1 MSEQS
6 PAIAGNTR
14 PPRHLPTALR
24 ARAEYVA
31 SVYREQLPHR
41 ERDVQRARYYY
52 DTLKRLLRFIV
63 EPGKR
68 VLQVYCDIG
77 HLLAAVEP
85 SRGLGLHSSRGHLEI
100 ARKNHPHLEFREADP
115 HDFVVDE
122 TFDYVLL
129 VNAIGDIVD
138 VQATFQR
145 CRTVMTPESRLVI
158 VWTNYLW
165 QPIFKLAERLGLKS
179 RQPAIN
185 WFSPADVENLLT
197 LTGFEKVKENQALVM
212 PVNIP
217 LVSWFLNRILA
228 RIPPFHK
235 LCYIRSIVARPLY
248 IREDTDQ
255 FSVSIVVPCKNEAG
269 NIQAAVE
276 RIPQMGRH
284 TEIIFCDDKSTDGT
298 ADKVREMQRRY
309 PEKDIKLVEG
319 PGISKSFNVWAGFDA
334 AQGDI
339 LMILDADLTTI
350 PEELPYFFDAIA
362 SGRGEFIN
370 GSRMVYPMAEDAMK
384 PLNVLGNKLFS
395 LIFSYLLGQRIKDT
409 LCGTKVLWRKDYER
423 MKSLRGSWGVTDR
436 WGDYELIFGAAKL
449 NLKIIDLPVHYLERV
464 YGETKMT
471 RRFKNAAI
479 MARMCLAALS
489 KLRFA

>member
-1 MSEQS
+1 MKTK
-6 PAIAGNTR
+6 PIAG
-14 PPRHLPTALR
+14 LPAALR
-24 ARAEYVA
+24 QRAEYVA
-31 SVYREQLPHR
+31 SVYAAQLPTR
-41 ERDVQRARYYY
+41 ERGVRRARYYY
-52 DTLKRLLRFIV
+52 QNLKRLLRFIV

-68 VLQVYCDIG
+68 VLQVHCDIG

-85 SRGLGLHSSRGHLEI
+85 ARGLGLHASAGHIEI
-100 ARKNHPHLEFREADP
+100 ARRNHPNLEFREADP
-115 HDFVVDE
+115 HSFTLDE
-122 TFDYVLL
+122 KFDYVLL
-129 VNAIGDIVD
+129 VNAVGDIVD
-138 VQATFQR
+138 VEATLLR
-145 CRTVMTPESRLVI
+145 CRAVMEPESRLVI

-179 RQPAIN
+179 RQPALN
-185 WFSPADVENLLT
+185 WFSPSDVENLLT
-197 LTGFEKVKENQALVM
+197 LTGFEKVKENQALLL
-212 PVNIP
+212 PINIP
-217 LVSWFLNRILA
+217 LLSWLLNRIVA

-235 LCYIRSIVARPLY
+235 LCYVKSLVARPQHLRPDPDAY
-248 IREDTDQ
+248 
-255 FSVSIVVPCKNEAG
+255 SVSVIIPCKNEAG
-269 NIQAAVE
+269 NVQPAVE

-298 ADKVREMQRRY
+298 ADKVREMQQRY
-309 PEKDIKLVEG
+309 PEKDIKLVHG
-319 PGISKSFNVWAGFDA
+319 PGISKSFNVWTGFDA

-370 GSRMVYPMAEDAMK
+370 GSRMIYPMAEDAMK

-395 LIFSYLLGQRIKDT
+395 LAFSYLLGQRIKDT
-409 LCGTKVLWRKDYER
+409 LCGTKVLWKRDYER
-423 MKSLRGSWGVTDR
+423 MKPLRGSWGVTDR

-471 RRFKNAAI
+471 KRFKNAAV
-479 MARMCLAALS
+479 MAKMCLAALK